1 MNHELE
7 GINSK
12 MKDSG
17 LQPRSLTQG
26 CTLFVLHLVLASTGS
41 QVAGEAVLLILSL

>member
-12 MKDSG
+12 VIKDSG

-26 CTLFVLHLVLASTGS
+26 CA
-41 QVAGEAVLLILSL
+41 LLYFIWFLPPLDPK